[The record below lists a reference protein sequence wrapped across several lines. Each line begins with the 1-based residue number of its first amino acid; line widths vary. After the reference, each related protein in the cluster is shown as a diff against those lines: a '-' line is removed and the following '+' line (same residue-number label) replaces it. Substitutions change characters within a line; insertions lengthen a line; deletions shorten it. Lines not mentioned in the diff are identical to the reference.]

1 MRVCN
6 LVCIPR
12 VHNKME
18 RLPDGSRGRTPRSP
32 WAAGGWWR
40 TGTRGGKQSDAKRNQ
55 YESLLRPLW
64 SYTLNDRTDGWE
76 VRWIH
81 FALNRMGYFIWFDS
95 FYDKDAVMERPWLCR
110 CGRWRGRCG
119 GCCSGWGP
127 SSRPACC
134 EWSLEGE
141 CVSVWMKN
149 TRGRNRQSI
158 RALIHEWDDRHETS
172 NTMKLDWT
180 DTYKHR

>member
-1 MRVCN
+1 MAAADEL
-6 LVCIPR
+6 LV
-12 VHNKME
+12 VH
-18 RLPDGSRGRTPRSP
+18 GQQG
-32 WAAGGWWR
+32 AGGGQELGVENNLMRKEINTSHYYDHCEATHWM
-40 TGTRGGKQSDAKRNQ
+40 TG
-55 YESLLRPLW
+55 
-64 SYTLNDRTDGWE
+64 RTDGWE